1 MKELEESMEKISS
14 IMVIQNCLYGS
25 DTIFTNML
33 VLLVKNTLNIDYS
46 GHKKDIPRSFRRH
59 QSEI

>member
-1 MKELEESMEKISS
+1 MEKISS

-33 VLLVKNTLNIDYS
+33 VLLVKNTLKIDYS
-46 GHKKDIPRSFRRH
+46 GHKRDIPRSFRRH